1 MTRTLVVEHLARIEG
16 HAGIS
21 VELDGREIRHVRF
34 DVIEG
39 MRLFEGLVLGRDAS
53 EAPGIVSRI
62 CAICSHGHAITALRA
77 IERALDVPV
86 SRQTRRLRELVFH
99 GSAIESHALH
109 AFCLALPD
117 FLGCASV
124 IELARIDPTTVAAA
138 LRLKKLGNTIQEVI
152 GGRAVHPVNY
162 VIGGFGRLPSV
173 DELLRLRDNLR
184 SGIEDCASLTGV
196 LTGIKVPMYAEEPVR
211 FAAIV
216 PEPESYFFG
225 DTIRTDDGI
234 VTAVSEYRDFTK
246 ERAVPH
252 STARHS
258 MSERPYMVGALA
270 RLAINGHLIDGRAQE
285 LWTALGPHPPLRN
298 VVMNDIAQIV
308 ELVYSIE
315 HALDIVNGLLDDG
328 LAAEPVVAYTPKP
341 AVAASASEVP
351 RGTLFHE
358 YQIDAS
364 GRIAGADVITP
375 TAQNC
380 AHVEEQ
386 FRATVRGAGESSD
399 DDLRH
404 RLEIVA
410 RAYDPC
416 VSCSVH
422 VIRMQ

>member
-1 MTRTLVVEHLARIEG
+1 MTRTLTVEHLARIEG
-16 HAGIS
+16 HAGIT
-21 VELDGREIRHVRF
+21 VELDGREIKNVRF

-39 MRLFEGLVLGRDAS
+39 MRLFETLVVGRDAA
-53 EAPGIVSRI
+53 EVPGIVSRI
-62 CAICSHGHAITALRA
+62 CAICSHGHALTALQA
-77 IERALDVPV
+77 IERAFEVPV
-86 SRQTRRLRELVFH
+86 SPQTRRLRELVFH

-117 FLGCASV
+117 FVGCASV
-124 IELARIDPTTVAAA
+124 IELARRDPVTVSTA

-162 VIGGFGRLPSV
+162 LIGGFGRLPSV
-173 DELLRLRDNLR
+173 ADLLRLRDDLTT
-184 SGIEDCASLTGV
+184 GLDDCASLTDLLAG
-196 LTGIKVPMYAEEPVR
+196 LQVPSFAEEPIR
-211 FAAIV
+211 FAAI
-216 PEPESYFFG
+216 EPDPDSYFFG
-225 DTIRTDDGI
+225 HAIRTDDGSTI
-234 VTAVSEYRDFTK
+234 SVDQYRAFTK

-258 MSERPYMVGALA
+258 MSERPYMVGSLA
-270 RLAINGHLIDGRAQE
+270 RLAVNADRIDGRSRE
-285 LWTALGPHPPLRN
+285 LCTALGLALPARN

-315 HALDIVNGLLDDG
+315 HALEIVNGLLESG
-328 LAAEPVVAYTPKP
+328 ISPERPTPYAP
-341 AVAASASEVP
+341 RGAVAAAASEVP

-358 YQIDAS
+358 YRFDAS
-364 GRIAGADVITP
+364 GRVSGADVITP

-386 FRATVRGAGESSD
+386 FRATLRHAGDSSD
-399 DDLRH
+399 DDLRR